1 MGQNGSKV
9 RVKDVGQ
16 VVERN
21 TMPVIERK
29 DRQRINTVS
38 CVVNTDESNLGDV
51 VDMGKEVIEEMRAD
65 NLLTGDVTIQVSGS
79 YEDQQDSFKD
89 MGTLGVLILLI
100 VFIVMAA
107 QFESWS
113 DPFIIML
120 ISIPFTFSGIVIAL
134 WLTGVDLNIM
144 SMLGAIMLIGIV
156 VKNGIVLIDYI
167 HLLRE
172 RGLSVIQAVVRAG
185 RSRLRPVLMTTLT
198 TLLGML
204 PMAIGTGQGSEMWQ
218 PMGIA
223 IIGGLLVSTVMTL
236 VVVPSVYCS
245 FQGMKIRQER
255 RAWAEKLGLDAEW
268 KKKKHVFKR
277 RK

>member
-1 MGQNGSKV
+1 
-9 RVKDVGQ
+9 
-16 VVERN
+16 
-21 TMPVIERK
+21 
-29 DRQRINTVS
+29 
-38 CVVNTDESNLGDV
+38 
-51 VDMGKEVIEEMRAD
+51 
-65 NLLTGDVTIQVSGS
+65 
-79 YEDQQDSFKD
+79 
-89 MGTLGVLILLI
+89 
-100 VFIVMAA
+100 MAA
-107 QFESWS
+107 QFESLS

-120 ISIPFTFSGIVIAL
+120 ISIPFTLGGVILAL
-134 WLTGVDLNIM
+134 WITGVELNVM

-172 RGLSVIQAVVRAG
+172 RGYSVIKAVVAAG

-218 PMGIA
+218 PMGIS

-236 VVVPSVYCS
+236 VVVPSVYCA
-245 FQGMKIRQER
+245 FQGAKINSARRQ
-255 RAWAEKLGLDAEW
+255 WARELGVEQEW
-268 KKKKHVFKR
+268 KKKHHIFKK